1 MNTKAIYSRRA
12 GELRAEGLDSGEI
25 VARVAEEAGVSA
37 GLGEFIVGTET
48 FFMSR
53 GSLNSKREGIRN

>member
-25 VARVAEEAGVSA
+25 VAKVAREAGVSS
-37 GLGEFIVGTET
+37 GPVGFIVG
-48 FFMSR
+48 R
-53 GSLNSKREGIRN
+53 